1 MSRPPFQRTLCGLA
15 IRSAFCMMGRYAKAH
30 ADLAR
35 IDALMA
41 SVCRL
46 RSARRCSMTDLELAA
61 AKYAAARLAIAKGV
75 VHAC

>member
-1 MSRPPFQRTLCGLA
+1 
-15 IRSAFCMMGRYAKAH
+15 MMARYAKAH

-46 RSARRCSMTDLELAA
+46 RSARRCTSADVSLAA
-61 AKYAAARLAIAKGV
+61 ARYCAAKLAIAKGAA
-75 VHAC
+75 HAC